1 MTIAAKERIKEVHIV
16 HAFTSSRGGGN
27 PAGVVLDADA
37 LTHEQRQKIAAEV
50 GLSETA
56 FISRSDV
63 SDFRLDFYTPNRQ
76 IPDCGHATVAAFSLL
91 KAKGLVGEGG
101 TSKETMDGA
110 RDIEIR
116 GDEVFMEQLAPQYFD
131 PEVWDGVKASE
142 VLASLGLDPGQLM
155 DMERAGPVVVY
166 TGVRFMLVGVR
177 TQGDLAAIV
186 PDQEAISSISEKLDL
201 IGYYVFTTEGCDGDY
216 AATSRM
222 FAPRYAIAE
231 ESATGMAGGPL
242 ACLLHDRLVYDSPRI
257 MLEQGRYMTPPS
269 PSRITVDLEVE
280 GGKIKGLMAGG
291 TAECRETRELA
302 Y

>member
-1 MTIAAKERIKEVHIV
+1 MVVTDMQRIKEVHVV
-16 HAFTSSRGGGN
+16 HAFTSVEGGGN
-27 PAGVVLDADA
+27 PAGVVLDADV

-91 KAKGLVGEGG
+91 KAKGLVGEGD

-116 GDEVFMEQLAPQYFD
+116 GDEVFMEQLAPHYFD
-131 PEVWDGVKASE
+131 PDVWGGVKTSE
-142 VLASLGLDPGQLM
+142 VLASLGLDSGQLTAK
-155 DMERAGPVVVY
+155 AGPVVVY

-177 TQGDLAAIV
+177 TKGDLAAIV

-201 IGYYVFTTEGCDGDY
+201 IGYYVFTTDGCDGEY

-222 FAPRYAIAE
+222 FAPRYAIPE

-242 ACLLHDRLVYDSPRI
+242 ACLLHDRLGYDGPRI
-257 MLEQGRYMTPPS
+257 MLEQGRYMSPPS
-269 PSRITVDLEVE
+269 PSRITVDLEFG